1 MQMNVQDD
9 MSEKP
14 KVAVIYTHFPHYRAP
29 VFEAMTRSGDYDYV
43 FFYDPKG
50 IEKTLASG
58 APAEN
63 HRPLTVRRWRGFMW
77 QSGAI
82 ALARDASFECFIF
95 LGNPFILSTWLGA
108 FVARRQGKRVVF
120 WTHGWLRRETGA
132 KAWLRSKFYQ
142 LADGLMVYGA
152 RARVL
157 GQVEGFG
164 SATIHVINN
173 SLDYPAQKRARDAAL
188 ASPHAE
194 YQELPDK
201 PFFLTVSRLIES
213 VALDQAIDAI
223 AELSSDVALVVVGAG
238 PQARELMAQANS
250 LGVDVRFC
258 GAIYDEDRLA
268 RLFLNACAVVS
279 PGKVGLLAMHAL
291 AYGAPII
298 THSDLDRQ
306 MPEVEAIDPG
316 QTGAFFRYGD
326 VADLARKMALFLDLP
341 SETRVANRAAAIARI
356 EERYTPEAQV
366 AAITVALD
374 KVMSRSV

>member
-1 MQMNVQDD
+1 MQLNIQDD
-9 MSEKP
+9 ISEKP

-29 VFEAMTRSGDYDYV
+29 VFAAMARSGDYDYV
-43 FFYDPKG
+43 FYYDPKG

-82 ALARDASFECFIF
+82 TLARDASFECFVF
-95 LGNPFILSTWLGA
+95 LGNPFILSTWLAA
-108 FVARRQGKRVVF
+108 FVARRRGTRVVF
-120 WTHGWLRRETGA
+120 WTHGWLRRETGV

-157 GQVEGFG
+157 GQAEGFDP
-164 SATIHVINN
+164 ATIHVINN
-173 SLDYPAQKRARDAAL
+173 SLDYPAQQRARDAAL
-188 ASPHAE
+188 ASPHVE
-194 YQELPDK
+194 CHELPDK
-201 PFFLTVSRLIES
+201 PFFLTASRLIES

-223 AELSSDVALVVVGAG
+223 AELRSDVALVVVGAG
-238 PQARELMAQANS
+238 PQAEKLKAQAKS

-291 AYGAPII
+291 AYGTPVI
-298 THSDLDRQ
+298 THGDLDRQ
-306 MPEVEAIDPG
+306 MPEVEAIEPG
-316 QTGAFFRYGD
+316 HTGAFFRYGD
-326 VADLARKMALFLDLP
+326 VADLARQMALFLDLP
-341 SETRVANRAAAIARI
+341 SEIRTANRGAAIARI

-366 AAITVALD
+366 AEITAALD
-374 KVMSRSV
+374 KIMSRSV